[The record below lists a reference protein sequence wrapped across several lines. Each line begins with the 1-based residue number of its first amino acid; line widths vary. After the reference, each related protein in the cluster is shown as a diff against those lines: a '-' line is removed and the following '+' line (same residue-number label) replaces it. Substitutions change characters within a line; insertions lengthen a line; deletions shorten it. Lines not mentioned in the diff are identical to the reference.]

1 MKRASVDVALC
12 VGCGMCADVCPEVF
26 SLGESHRAN
35 GGPVPEA
42 ALDAALDAMADCP
55 VGAIALSTNDED

>member
-1 MKRASVDVALC
+1 MKRASVDAALC
-12 VGCGMCADVCPEVF
+12 VSCGMCADVCPEVF

-42 ALDAALDAMADCP
+42 ALAAALDATADCP